1 MGVWS
6 NYNCFVDQMLQ
17 GCLITCLFVDQMSH
31 VLLITCEMFILSF
44 NIWSNNIPQ
53 LIKRKHLTFD
63 ETCTH
68 DLIKKHLPFDQT
80 TIYLMVL
87 GPNIK
92 LVVDLMLNV
101 FWSNIKFFVDQMKN
115 VLSIKCHVLS
125 TSTWS
130 KHILHLTKQMIIRS
144 TKHLTFDQQNI

>member
-17 GCLITCLFVDQMSH
+17 GCLIKCLFVDQMSH
-31 VLLITCEMFILSF
+31 VFLITCEIFNFSF

-53 LIKRKHLTFD
+53 LIKRTHLTFN
-63 ETCTH
+63 ETCMH

-80 TIYLMVL
+80 TICLMVL

-92 LVVDLMLNV
+92 FVFDLMLNV
-101 FWSNIKFFVDQMKN
+101 FWSNIKRFLIKWKMFCRLN
-115 VLSIKCHVLS
+115 VIFLP